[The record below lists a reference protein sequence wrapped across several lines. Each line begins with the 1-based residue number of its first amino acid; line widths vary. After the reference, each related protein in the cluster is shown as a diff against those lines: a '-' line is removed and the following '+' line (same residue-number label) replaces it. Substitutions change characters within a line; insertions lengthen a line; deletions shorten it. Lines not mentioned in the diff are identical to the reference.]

1 MPQKVYGNK
10 QEKNDSKKKYIIKE
24 IEGKKLRKIEKV
36 PEKKSK
42 VKRKIKTCEMWP
54 NFVAVI
60 SLLCLALF
68 AWAQAGPVPIVNEVS
83 TQRSVGSR

>member
-1 MPQKVYGNK
+1 
-10 QEKNDSKKKYIIKE
+10 
-24 IEGKKLRKIEKV
+24 
-36 PEKKSK
+36 
-42 VKRKIKTCEMWP
+42 MWP

-83 TQRSVGSR
+83 TQRSVGSPIWGVCV

>member
-1 MPQKVYGNK
+1 
-10 QEKNDSKKKYIIKE
+10 
-24 IEGKKLRKIEKV
+24 
-36 PEKKSK
+36 
-42 VKRKIKTCEMWP
+42 MWP

-83 TQRSVGSR
+83 TQRSVGSKYGEYVCEVGSARSLRVQPIYLAQ

>member
-1 MPQKVYGNK
+1 
-10 QEKNDSKKKYIIKE
+10 
-24 IEGKKLRKIEKV
+24 
-36 PEKKSK
+36 
-42 VKRKIKTCEMWP
+42 MWP

-83 TQRSVGSR
+83 TQRGVWGVCVRVCVRQWSRKCKKFYEFSQFIWHNDILAQIPGN